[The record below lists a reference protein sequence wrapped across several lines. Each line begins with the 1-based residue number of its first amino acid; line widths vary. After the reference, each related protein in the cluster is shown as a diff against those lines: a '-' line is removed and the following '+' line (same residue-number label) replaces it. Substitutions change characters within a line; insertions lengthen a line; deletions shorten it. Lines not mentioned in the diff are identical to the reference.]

1 MIASTA
7 GKVVFNEPRDAPFEA
22 DRLDGIGRTHA
33 TPVAGS
39 DGTGRRGRRRPGSSG
54 PLSRRMAFFYVPNG
68 VHLPDWIPKETGP
81 QFALPATL
89 QPLAPFKDDLLVLTG
104 LAKQNAEA
112 LGDGPG
118 DHARSLASFLTGTHA
133 LETDGAGIRVGISVD
148 QLAAQKIGGQTRLP
162 SLELGIKRGAQSGN
176 CDSGYSCAYSS
187 NISWR
192 SANVPMAKEVNPR
205 LVFDRLVAPAA
216 RQVSP
221 ADPVK
226 RELYR
231 KSILDLVRDDVR
243 ELRNRLGV
251 NDRRKI
257 DEYLTAVREIELRI
271 GQTESAARSLP
282 ATGAIR
288 PQGVPDDIGEHIR
301 FMFDLVA
308 LAFQCDVIRICTF
321 MYAYEGSTRSYP
333 SINVPD
339 GHHDLSHH
347 GGDAKKHEKLKIIN
361 RFHIEQFAYL
371 LGKLKSIKEGSGTLL
386 DSAMIVYGSGISD
399 GDRHNHDNL
408 PILVCGK
415 CGGTIKPGRHL
426 IVTPQPLDNLYL
438 SMLDRMGTPVDR
450 LGDSTGR
457 SAKLDG

>member
-1 MIASTA
+1 MNRGKPLSRRTVLQGLGAGIALPWLEAMGCRAAMA
-7 GKVVFNEPRDAPFEA
+7 G
-22 DRLDGIGRTHA
+22 G
-33 TPVAGS
+33 
-39 DGTGRRGRRRPGSSG
+39 PGSSG
-54 PLSRRMAFFYVPNG
+54 PLPRRMAFFYVPNG
-68 VHLPDWIPKETGP
+68 VHLPDWIPTETGLH
-81 QFALPATL
+81 FSLPSTL

-104 LAKQNAEA
+104 LAQQNAEA

-133 LETDGAGIRVGISVD
+133 LKTDGAGIRVGISVD
-148 QLAAQKIGGQTRLP
+148 QVAAQKIGRQTRLP
-162 SLELGIKRGAQSGN
+162 SLELGIERGAQSGN

-192 SANVPMAKEVNPR
+192 SANMPMAKEVNPR
-205 LVFDRLVAPAA
+205 LVFDRLFSPSA
-216 RQVSP
+216 RQGSP
-221 ADPVK
+221 ADRLK

-231 KSILDLVRDDVR
+231 KSILDLVNDDAKQ
-243 ELRNRLGV
+243 LRNRLGV

-257 DEYLTAVREIELRI
+257 DEYLTAVREVELRI
-271 GQTESAARSLP
+271 GQTESGARNVP
-282 ATGAIR
+282 APGVSR
-288 PQGVPDDIGEHIR
+288 PRGTPDDIGEHIR
-301 FMFDLVA
+301 LMFDLVA
-308 LAFQCDVIRICTF
+308 LAFQCDMTRICTF
-321 MYAYEGSTRSYP
+321 MYANEGSTRSYP

-347 GGDAKKHEKLKIIN
+347 GGDPKKHEKLKIIN

-371 LGKLKSIKEGSGTLL
+371 LDKLKSIKEGSGTVL
-386 DSAMIVYGSGISD
+386 DHSMIVYGSGISD

-415 CGGTIKPGRHL
+415 GGGTIKSGRHL
-426 IVTPQPLDNLYL
+426 TVTPQPLNNLYL

-457 SAKLDG
+457 LAKLEG